1 MTLRLNP
8 YLTMNGNAKEAIQFY
23 EKALDAKVLFISTFG
38 NQPENP
44 QFSLPAYAKDLVAH
58 ARIKVGETDLMF
70 SDNFPAQPHRIGN
83 QVTICISTNDSE
95 KSKQFYEAL
104 QQDGQVN
111 MPLQK
116 TSFSPA
122 YAMVTDKFGVTFKIY
137 TEAGQ

>member
-1 MTLRLNP
+1 MTIRVNP
-8 YLTMNGNAKEAIQFY
+8 YLTMNGNAKEAIHFY
-23 EKALDAKVLFISTFG
+23 EKALDAKVLFISTFA

-44 QFSLPAYAKDLVAH
+44 QNPVPASVKDQVAH
-58 ARIKVGETDLMF
+58 ARIKIGEIELMF
-70 SDNFPAQPHRIGN
+70 SDNFPVQPHQSGN
-83 QVTICISTNDSE
+83 QVAICLSTNDVD

-111 MPLQK
+111 MPLQT

-137 TEAGQ
+137 TEAQQ